1 MQHSK
6 GFGSIVPF
14 RQVVWL
20 PSGYP
25 LGMLKENYLQLDN
38 KFPLRYQSEIAGT
51 KVRVKLGRIL
61 NLVYVSMQCIIFD
74 RFLKKVFLV

>member
-1 MQHSK
+1 MKFQIGLHKSGIEIEIKDCLGRLKQSDSECPKKSPVEMQFSK

-25 LGMLKENYLQLDN
+25 LGMLKANYIH
-38 KFPLRYQSEIAGT
+38 FR
-51 KVRVKLGRIL
+51 
-61 NLVYVSMQCIIFD
+61 
-74 RFLKKVFLV
+74 